1 MAFPVHQSA
10 FQENHIRFDV
20 ADCLLLPQALD
31 ILKKKTTQKNGKSLS
46 MLRFIIHL
54 PPLLKREVSNISIS
68 LSRIGFVTNGV
79 EEQMTQASSFPQ
91 KDLTPTPC
99 RFGVFYLGL
108 VCCKEPVA

>member
-1 MAFPVHQSA
+1 
-10 FQENHIRFDV
+10 
-20 ADCLLLPQALD
+20 
-31 ILKKKTTQKNGKSLS
+31 